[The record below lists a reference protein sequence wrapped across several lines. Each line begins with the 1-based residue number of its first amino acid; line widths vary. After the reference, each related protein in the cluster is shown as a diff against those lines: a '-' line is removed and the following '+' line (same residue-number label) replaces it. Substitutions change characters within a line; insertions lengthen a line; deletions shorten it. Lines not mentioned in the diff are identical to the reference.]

1 MGIERREASGNDEEA
16 DLTDLLRR
24 IRPRLQKILS
34 ALRVPPE
41 DADDLVQD
49 VMMQFI
55 RKRSGIREPEAWF
68 NVALRLQW
76 RFYLRTRSRR
86 RTVAVDQALL
96 DAMAGGAEPDAER
109 AAQRRGLGRWISK
122 LPRKCRELLRLRY
135 GRGLDDREVAE
146 ETGYRPSS
154 VDKVTRRCVDALSKK
169 MAAADLGRP
178 RISP

>member
-1 MGIERREASGNDEEA
+1 MRIERREAPGNGEEA
-16 DLTDLLRR
+16 DLADLLRR
-24 IRPRLQKILS
+24 VRPRLQRTLS

-68 NVALRLQW
+68 AVALRYQW